1 MRPEEVLNPN
11 AKPTPPSP
19 TSPPKMLN
27 TRERYVPATSE
38 KSDDSASK
46 LKLNEAQSN
55 NENEISSETIINEEI
70 TKEDLQNMK
79 SIQMSAKPNIL
90 IRQEKIEKCIEPITF
105 LPEKTMKIE
114 QINHINNDKLLLNVL
129 PSSDI
134 TLDDSNISP
143 TATDTSPSIDSSAL
157 VLSKIT
163 NTAFSDQESSPS
175 TNDEFPAKITATNYP
190 ESNKYAHNH
199 PYSLLFI
206 GIILGLIIM
215 TIILKEVFQRGLT
228 PTLQETLNSIFR

>member
-27 TRERYVPATSE
+27 TREKYIPAISE
-38 KSDDSASK
+38 KSDDTASK
-46 LKLNEAQSN
+46 LKLNQAQSN
-55 NENEISSETIINEEI
+55 NENEISSESIINREI
-70 TKEDLQNMK
+70 TKENLQNIS
-79 SIQMSAKPNIL
+79 SIQMSAKPKIL
-90 IRQEKIEKCIEPITF
+90 IRQEKSITF
-105 LPEKTMKIE
+105 LPEVEKTMKIE
-114 QINHINNDKLLLNVL
+114 QFNHINNDKLLLNDPQTIDL
-129 PSSDI
+129 TS
-134 TLDDSNISP
+134 DDSNISP
-143 TATDTSPSIDSSAL
+143 KATDTPSPTDSSAL
-157 VLSKIT
+157 LLSKIT
-163 NTAFSDQESSPS
+163 NTALSDQESSPS
-175 TNDEFPAKITATNYP
+175 TNDEFPGKISATNYP